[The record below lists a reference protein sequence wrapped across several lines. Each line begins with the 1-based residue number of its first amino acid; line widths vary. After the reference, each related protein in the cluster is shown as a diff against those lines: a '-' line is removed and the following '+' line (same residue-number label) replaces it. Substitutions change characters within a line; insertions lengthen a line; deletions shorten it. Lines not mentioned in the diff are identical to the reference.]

1 MRINQPRTY
10 IVRTIVIAGT
20 AAVMSTAIWR
30 RQSVRHAD
38 PLASPQADPPLRGIT
53 VAQLDLLERLAE
65 LRKAEVLSTEEF
77 EAQKDRIL
85 RSTP

>member
-20 AAVMSTAIWR
+20 ATAMSTAIWR
-30 RQSVRHAD
+30 RHSVRHVD
-38 PLASPQADPPLRGIT
+38 RLASPQADPPLGGIT
-53 VAQLDLLERLAE
+53 VDQLDLLERLGA